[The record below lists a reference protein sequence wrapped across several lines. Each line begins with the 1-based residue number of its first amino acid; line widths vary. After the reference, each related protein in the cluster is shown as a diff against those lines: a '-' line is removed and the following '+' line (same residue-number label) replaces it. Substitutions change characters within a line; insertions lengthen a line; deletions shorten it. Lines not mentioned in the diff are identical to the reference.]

1 VSERNSRIGPLVGGD
16 VTPRTSLTLVAV
28 VVAALGAAAHAQAAP
43 IAAPAAIAGMPGGAS
58 LPVVSSVAR
67 ATDGTTGIAGTVS
80 SGTGRRVVAGVGP
93 QPAVS
98 PRGNSGD
105 ILSQP
110 RVVVARGGRGA
121 VVWSVGHRVLLSLC
135 DDGRCAPAVTVGSS
149 QRNPQAQVAV
159 DPSSGRATVLWRGSA
174 SGRQRLQWR
183 ITTGGRLGPVHTLGE
198 FGDTPRIGTDASG
211 KTIAVW
217 LHGGVR
223 TAARRVGEFTRPAT
237 IATVPAQAL
246 RLAVASSGETVAA
259 WCAPAP
265 GGADVQSPRGTPV
278 TASRTRD
285 TAFGPVQPF
294 TGVGDAGT
302 LSVAVAGDGRAVLAF
317 DRQADDVTATVS
329 AAYRPA
335 SGLPF
340 EPVVAL
346 GGPAFVSTA
355 FGATA
360 AIDDSGVATVAWGG
374 SGTVSLARSD
384 GAGAF
389 APAQALA
396 PIRDA
401 QSTAVLTAAAGG
413 GTIAAWADG
422 GGGWAATNAS

>member
-1 VSERNSRIGPLVGGD
+1 VITRA
-16 VTPRTSLTLVAV
+16 SLTLVA
-28 VVAALGAAAHAQAAP
+28 VVAALGAAASAHAAP
-43 IAAPAAIAGMPGGAS
+43 LGAPAPIDGMPGGAS

-67 ATDGTTGIAGTVS
+67 AADGTTGVAGTIS
-80 SGTGRRVVAGVGP
+80 SEGGRRVLAGVGA
-93 QPAVS
+93 QAAVS
-98 PRGNSGD
+98 PRGTAGD

-110 RVVVARGGRGA
+110 QVAVASGGRGA
-121 VVWSVGHRVLLSLC
+121 VVWSVGHRVVLSLC
-135 DDGRCAPAVTVGSS
+135 DDGSCTPAVTVGSS

-174 SGRQRLQWR
+174 SGKQRLQWR
-183 ITTGGRLGPVHTLGE
+183 ITTGGRLGRVHTLGE

-237 IATVPAQAL
+237 IATVPAQDL

-259 WCAPAP
+259 WRAPTP

-302 LSVAVAGDGRAVLAF
+302 LSVAVADDGRAVLAF
-317 DRQADDVTATVS
+317 DRQADDVTATVT

-335 SGLPF
+335 GGLPF
-340 EPVVAL
+340 GPAVAL
-346 GGPAFVSTA
+346 GAPAFVSTA

-360 AIDDSGVATVAWGG
+360 AIGDDGVATVAWGG
-374 SGTVSLARSD
+374 SGTVSAAQSD

-389 APAQALA
+389 APAQTLA
-396 PIRDA
+396 PIRNA
-401 QSTAVLTAAAGG
+401 QTIPVLTASAGD

-422 GGGWAATNAS
+422 GGGSAATSARAFER